1 MIKLKRLI
9 IENNMDLICLQEIL
23 KEHNRLL
30 LSAGFQL
37 SAISKEFVRTTLDK
51 IDDIQQSRERGK

>member
-1 MIKLKRLI
+1 
-9 IENNMDLICLQEIL
+9 MDLICLQEIL